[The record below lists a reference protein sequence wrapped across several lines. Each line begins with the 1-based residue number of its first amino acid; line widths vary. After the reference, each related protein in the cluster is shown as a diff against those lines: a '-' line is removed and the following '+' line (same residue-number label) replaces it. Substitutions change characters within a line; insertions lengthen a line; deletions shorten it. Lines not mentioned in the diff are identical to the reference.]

1 MKTLKQLDKNLQKKQ
16 QLASKKQQIILQ
28 WEQIKVIDLMVR
40 YANMVNEGGEGLSS
54 NKQEATHYY
63 KMDAD
68 SGIKKAAI
76 MAVYNGN
83 PTASLLYAFMLNYG
97 EVYR

>member
-16 QLASKKQQIILQ
+16 QLASKKQQIIFQ
-28 WEQIKVIDLMVR
+28 WEQIKVDLMVR
-40 YANMVNEGGEGLSS
+40 YANMVKEGEGLSS

-76 MAVYNGN
+76 MAVDNGN
-83 PTASLLYAFMLNYG
+83 PTVSLLYAFMLNYG

>member
-1 MKTLKQLDKNLQKKQ
+1 MKTLKQLDKNLQKKL

-28 WEQIKVIDLMVR
+28 WEQIKVDLMVR
-40 YANMVNEGGEGLSS
+40 YANMVKEGGEGLSS
-54 NKQEATHYY
+54 NKQEATRYY

-83 PTASLLYAFMLNYG
+83 PTASLLYAFMLNHG
-97 EVYR
+97 EVNR